1 MNRDE
6 DTLNNNPLHSTFKET
21 MPKTLTRRE
30 FLKIAAGATAAS
42 GLAPAVRSI
51 VIEPFVQPPEEV
63 LPGQATWYA
72 STCRQCPAG
81 CGIIVRTIN
90 GRAKKIEGNPLH
102 PLNRGKLCA
111 RGQAGLQVLYN
122 PDRLKNAV
130 RQSGGRGSR
139 QFEPLYWPEA
149 LDLLSDKIAALSSAE
164 RIAFLGGLM
173 PSHVYRLATRLF
185 ETLGAAPPVIYDLQ
199 SALEGRSAASQL
211 SQAFFGSPDLPVYD
225 ISQSDVVLSF
235 GANLL
240 ETWMSPVAQ
249 SAAYGAMRQ
258 GGMGS
263 RGLFVQF
270 EPRLSATAA
279 SADEWI
285 PVRPGAEGFV
295 ALALGRII
303 VEERLG
309 HVGSHRTQAV
319 LYQNVDVREM
329 AAASDVPIETLHRLA
344 RAFADADR
352 AVAIPGGYLAGQRNG
367 FSSMLAVQALNL
379 VVAQVGREGGVFLSN
394 PGPTAALRQNL
405 PVNAFDEVI
414 DLIVRMKAGEI
425 DLLLVHGA
433 NPMYE
438 LPAAAGFAE
447 AITRVPFVVSFS
459 PFVDETAVWADLI
472 LPDHTYLES
481 WGYQVPSPGADRPVV
496 SSQQPVVRPLYD
508 TLAAAD
514 VLLGLAAR
522 LGGKPAEALPWEDEA
537 SYLEETVGELHGSS
551 LGAYDAR
558 TPSGFWALWRQ
569 YGGWWSEK
577 KIRREPEL
585 TEVVQTPLPISDPQ
599 FEGDPEDYPFHLYP
613 YSSIILSDGRGANLP
628 WLQEAPDPMTTVQWG
643 MWVELNPKTAS
654 ALGVSDNDIVQV
666 ESPYGMLEAPVVI
679 YPGIRPDVVA
689 IPVGQGHQDYGRFAQ
704 AVNGSNPLV
713 LVAPVTDPGT
723 GALAWGATRVRLK
736 PTGRKQ
742 ILARLESLDG
752 NGRESLG

>member
-1 MNRDE
+1 
-6 DTLNNNPLHSTFKET
+6 
-21 MPKTLTRRE
+21 MPKTLTRRD
-30 FLKIAAGATAAS
+30 FLKIAAGATAAT
-42 GLAPAVRSI
+42 GLAPVVRNI
-51 VIEPFVQPPEEV
+51 VIEPFVHPPEEE

-81 CGIIVRTIN
+81 CGIVVRTIN

-130 RQSGGRGSR
+130 RQTGGRGSR

-149 LDLLSDKIAALSSAE
+149 LDLLSDKITALS
-164 RIAFLGGLM
+164 RPDRLAFLGGLM
-173 PSHVYRLATRLF
+173 PDHVYRLATNLLGA
-185 ETLGAAPPVIYDLQ
+185 LGAAPPVIYDIL
-199 SALEGRSAASQL
+199 SALEGRSTASQL
-211 SQAFFGSPDLPVYD
+211 SQTFFGAPDLPEYD
-225 ISQSDVVLSF
+225 LAQADVVLSF

-258 GGMGS
+258 GRMGN
-263 RGLFVQF
+263 RGLFIQF

-285 PVRPGAEGFV
+285 PVRPGVEGFI
-295 ALALGRII
+295 ALAIGRII

-309 HVGSHRTQAV
+309 HVGSHRSQAA

-329 AAASDVPIETLHRLA
+329 SNASDMPVETLRRLA
-344 RAFADADR
+344 LAFADADR

-379 VVAQVGREGGVFLSN
+379 VIAQVGRDGGVFLSN
-394 PGPTAALRQNL
+394 PGPTAALQQKP
-405 PVNAFDEVI
+405 PVNTFDEVM
-414 DLIVRMKAGEI
+414 DLIARMKAGEI
-425 DLLLVHGA
+425 DLLLVNSA

-447 AITRVPFVVSFS
+447 AIARVPFVVSFS

-508 TLAAAD
+508 TRAAAD
-514 VLLGLAAR
+514 VLLGLASR

-537 SYLEETVGELHGSS
+537 SYIEETISELYGSS

-577 KIRREPEL
+577 TIRREPEL
-585 TEVVQTPLPISDPQ
+585 TEMVQKPLPISNPQ
-599 FEGDPEDYPFHLYP
+599 FEGAPEDYPFHLYP
-613 YSSIILSDGRGANLP
+613 YSSIVLSDGRGANLP
-628 WLQEAPDPMTTVQWG
+628 WLQETPDPMTTVQWG
-643 MWVELNPKTAS
+643 MWVEINPKTAS
-654 ALGVSDNDIVQV
+654 SLGVSDNDVVQV
-666 ESPYGMLEAPVVI
+666 ESPQGMLEASVVV

-704 AVNGSNPLV
+704 AVSGSNPLV
-713 LVAPVTDPGT
+713 LVSAVTDPDT

-736 PTGRKQ
+736 PTGKKQ
-742 ILARLESLDG
+742 FLARLESLDG

>member
-1 MNRDE
+1 MNQDE
-6 DTLNNNPLHSTFKET
+6 GILNDNALRLTLKVI

-30 FLKIAAGATAAS
+30 FLKIAAGATAAT
-42 GLAPAVRSI
+42 GLAPAIRSI
-51 VIEPFVQPPEEV
+51 VIEPFVRPPEEL

-130 RQSGGRGSR
+130 RQSGGRSSR

-173 PSHVYRLATRLF
+173 PSHVYRLAARLL

-199 SALEGRSAASQL
+199 SALEGRGAASQL
-211 SQAFFGSPDLPVYD
+211 SQAFFGAPDLPVYD

-295 ALALGRII
+295 ALAIGRII

-329 AAASDVPIETLHRLA
+329 ATASDVPVETLRRLA
-344 RAFADADR
+344 GAFADADR

-405 PVNAFDEVI
+405 SVNAFDEVM

-522 LGGKPAEALPWEDEA
+522 FGGKPAEALPWEDEA

-585 TEVVQTPLPISDPQ
+585 TEVVQKPLPISDPQ

-666 ESPYGMLEAPVVI
+666 ESPHGMLEAPVVI

-704 AVNGSNPLV
+704 AVSGSNPLV
-713 LVAPVTDPGT
+713 LVAPVTDPST

>member
-30 FLKIAAGATAAS
+30 FLKLAAGATAAT

-51 VIEPFVQPPEEV
+51 VIEPFVRPPEEL

-329 AAASDVPIETLHRLA
+329 AAASDVPVETLRRLA
-344 RAFADADR
+344 GAFADADR

-405 PVNAFDEVI
+405 PVNAFDEVM

>member
-1 MNRDE
+1 
-6 DTLNNNPLHSTFKET
+6 
-21 MPKTLTRRE
+21 
-30 FLKIAAGATAAS
+30 
-42 GLAPAVRSI
+42 
-51 VIEPFVQPPEEV
+51 
-63 LPGQATWYA
+63 
-72 STCRQCPAG
+72 
-81 CGIIVRTIN
+81 
-90 GRAKKIEGNPLH
+90 
-102 PLNRGKLCA
+102 
-111 RGQAGLQVLYN
+111 
-122 PDRLKNAV
+122 
-130 RQSGGRGSR
+130 
-139 QFEPLYWPEA
+139 
-149 LDLLSDKIAALSSAE
+149 
-164 RIAFLGGLM
+164 
-173 PSHVYRLATRLF
+173 
-185 ETLGAAPPVIYDLQ
+185 
-199 SALEGRSAASQL
+199 
-211 SQAFFGSPDLPVYD
+211 
-225 ISQSDVVLSF
+225 
-235 GANLL
+235 
-240 ETWMSPVAQ
+240 
-249 SAAYGAMRQ
+249 
-258 GGMGS
+258 MGS

-285 PVRPGAEGFV
+285 PVRPGAEGFI
-295 ALALGRII
+295 ALAIGRII

-309 HVGSHRTQAV
+309 HVGSHRPQAV

-329 AAASDVPIETLHRLA
+329 AAASDVPVETLRRLA

-394 PGPTAALRQNL
+394 PGPTAALRQNP
-405 PVNAFDEVI
+405 PVNTFDEVM
-414 DLIVRMKAGEI
+414 DLIARMKAGEI
-425 DLLLVHGA
+425 DLLLIHGA

-447 AITRVPFVVSFS
+447 AIARVPFVVSFS

-508 TLAAAD
+508 TLATAD

-522 LGGKPAEALPWEDEA
+522 LGGKPAEALPWPDEA
-537 SYLEETVGELHGSS
+537 SYLEETVSELYGSS

-577 KIRREPEL
+577 TIRREPEL
-585 TEVVQTPLPISDPQ
+585 TEMAQKPLPISDPQ

-613 YSSIILSDGRGANLP
+613 YSSITLSDGRGANLP
-628 WLQEAPDPMTTVQWG
+628 WLQETPDPMTTVQWG

-654 ALGVSDNDIVQV
+654 SLGVSDNDVVQV
-666 ESPYGMLEAPVVI
+666 ESPHGMLEAPVVI

-704 AVNGSNPLV
+704 AVSGSNPLA
-713 LVAPVTDPGT
+713 LVAPVTDPDT

-736 PTGRKQ
+736 PTGKKQ

-752 NGRESLG
+752 KGRESPRLKIVRRWVLVVDLDRCTGCQACVVACHAENNVPVVGEKQAAYGRWMHWIIIQRYWEGEYPNVKARFMPVMCQQCTEAPCEPVCPVFATYHNAEGLERANLQPLHRHALLRQRLPIQSPDLQLVPARISGAADRAAQPGRDRPDAWHHGKMHLLHPAHPACRNRFAG

>member
-1 MNRDE
+1 
-6 DTLNNNPLHSTFKET
+6 
-21 MPKTLTRRE
+21 
-30 FLKIAAGATAAS
+30 
-42 GLAPAVRSI
+42 
-51 VIEPFVQPPEEV
+51 
-63 LPGQATWYA
+63 
-72 STCRQCPAG
+72 
-81 CGIIVRTIN
+81 
-90 GRAKKIEGNPLH
+90 
-102 PLNRGKLCA
+102 
-111 RGQAGLQVLYN
+111 
-122 PDRLKNAV
+122 
-130 RQSGGRGSR
+130 
-139 QFEPLYWPEA
+139 
-149 LDLLSDKIAALSSAE
+149 
-164 RIAFLGGLM
+164 
-173 PSHVYRLATRLF
+173 
-185 ETLGAAPPVIYDLQ
+185 
-199 SALEGRSAASQL
+199 
-211 SQAFFGSPDLPVYD
+211 
-225 ISQSDVVLSF
+225 
-235 GANLL
+235 
-240 ETWMSPVAQ
+240 
-249 SAAYGAMRQ
+249 
-258 GGMGS
+258 
-263 RGLFVQF
+263 
-270 EPRLSATAA
+270 
-279 SADEWI
+279 
-285 PVRPGAEGFV
+285 
-295 ALALGRII
+295 
-303 VEERLG
+303 
-309 HVGSHRTQAV
+309 
-319 LYQNVDVREM
+319 YQNVDVREM
-329 AAASDVPIETLHRLA
+329 ATASDVPVETLRRLA
-344 RAFADADR
+344 GAFADADR

-405 PVNAFDEVI
+405 PVNTFDEVI

-522 LGGKPAEALPWEDEA
+522 FGGKPAEALPWEDEA

-585 TEVVQTPLPISDPQ
+585 TEVVQKPLPISDPQ

-666 ESPYGMLEAPVVI
+666 ESPHGMLEAPVVI

-704 AVNGSNPLV
+704 AVSGSNPLV
-713 LVAPVTDPGT
+713 LVAPVTDPST

>member
-1 MNRDE
+1 MA
-6 DTLNNNPLHSTFKET
+6 
-21 MPKTLTRRE
+21 KTLTRRE
-30 FLKIAAGATAAS
+30 FLKITAGAAIAT

-51 VIEPFVQPPEEV
+51 VIEPFVHPPEEE
-63 LPGQATWYA
+63 LPGRATWYA

-81 CGIIVRTIN
+81 CGIIVRTID

-122 PDRLKNAV
+122 PDRLRNAV

-149 LDLLSDKIAALSSAE
+149 MDLLSDKITTLSSPE
-164 RIAFLGGLM
+164 RLAFLGGLM
-173 PSHVYRLATRLF
+173 PSHTYRLT
-185 ETLGAAPPVIYDLQ
+185 TLLLEALGTDPPVIYDLQ

-211 SQAFFGSPDLPVYD
+211 SQAFFGTPDLPVYD
-225 ISQSDVVLSF
+225 LSQSDVVFSF

-249 SAAYGAMRQ
+249 NAAYGTMRQ
-258 GGMGS
+258 GLMGS

-285 PVRPGAEGFV
+285 PVQPGAEGFA
-295 ALALGRII
+295 ALAIGRII

-309 HVGSHRTQAV
+309 HVGSHQSQAV

-329 AAASDVPIETLHRLA
+329 AAASGLPVETLRRLA

-379 VVAQVGREGGVFLSN
+379 VVAQIGREGGVFLSN
-394 PGPTAALRQNL
+394 PGPTAALRQN
-405 PVNAFDEVI
+405 PTVNTFNEVM
-414 DLIVRMKAGEI
+414 DLIARMKGGEI

-481 WGYQVPSPGADRPVV
+481 WGYQVPSPGADRPLV

-508 TLAAAD
+508 TLATAE

-522 LGGKPAEALPWEDEA
+522 LGGKPAEALLWHDEE
-537 SYLEETVGELHGSS
+537 SFMEEIVSELHGSS

-558 TPSGFWALWRQ
+558 TQSGFWALWRQ
-569 YGGWWSEK
+569 YGGWWSERM
-577 KIRREPEL
+577 IQREPEL
-585 TEVVQTPLPISDPQ
+585 TEVVQKPLPVSDPQ
-599 FEGDPEDYPFHLYP
+599 FEGDLDDYPFYLYP
-613 YSSIILSDGRGANLP
+613 YSSIVLTDGRGANLP
-628 WLQEAPDPMTTVQWG
+628 WLQETPDPMTTAQWG

-654 ALGVSDNDIVQV
+654 SLGVSDDDIVQV
-666 ESPYGMLEAPVVI
+666 ESPHGMLEAPVVI
-679 YPGIRPDVVA
+679 YPGIRPDVIA
-689 IPVGQGHQDYGRFAQ
+689 IPVGQGHQDYGRFSQ
-704 AVNGSNPLV
+704 AVSGSNPV
-713 LVAPVTDPGT
+713 ALVAPVTDPHT

-736 PTGRKQ
+736 PTGRKH
-742 ILARLESLDG
+742 IIARLESLDG
-752 NGRESLG
+752 NGRESLD

>member
-149 LDLLSDKIAALSSAE
+149 LDLLSDKIAALSNAE

-173 PSHVYRLATRLF
+173 PSHIYRLATRLF

-211 SQAFFGSPDLPVYD
+211 SQAFFGAPDLPVYD

-295 ALALGRII
+295 ALAIGRII

-447 AITRVPFVVSFS
+447 AIARVPFVVSFS